1 MALHQQSADESPI
14 ELNPLYSQQAE
25 ASHAPRNALPL
36 HELDPDVAY
45 MQGRLK
51 VAGDMAAFYGLLPL
65 AGSDAFSA
73 ALPAEAS

>member
-1 MALHQQSADESPI
+1 MVDFALGGVTFSATP
-14 ELNPLYSQQAE
+14 ATA
-25 ASHAPRNALPL
+25 ASLRDGS
-36 HELDPDVAY
+36 LDPDVAY

>member
-1 MALHQQSADESPI
+1 MVDFSLEGVTFSATP
-14 ELNPLYSQQAE
+14 ATA
-25 ASHAPRNALPL
+25 ASLRDGS
-36 HELDPDVAY
+36 LDPDVAY

-65 AGSDAFSA
+65 GGSDAFSA